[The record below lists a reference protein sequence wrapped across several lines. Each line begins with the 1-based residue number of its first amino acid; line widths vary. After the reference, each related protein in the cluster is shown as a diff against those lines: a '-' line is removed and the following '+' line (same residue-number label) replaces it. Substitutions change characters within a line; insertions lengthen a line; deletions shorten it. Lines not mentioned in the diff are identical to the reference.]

1 MITQHQYL
9 DQYPIGADCKLLIL
23 GTIHPHNTDEFHI
36 PFFYGNRNSIWNI
49 LGDAFPGALPNP
61 VTLDGVLSFLQ
72 QRKIA
77 VSDTIKQ
84 CRRVNP
90 TALDSDLI
98 PELLN
103 DKLLAQIRQSKIER
117 ILCTSAFGK
126 NNAFRLFFKD
136 LLGQKITPAIRA
148 SREVMLE
155 PEVFDRPV
163 LIKALYSPSGSANI
177 SLSKHPLYL
186 SRKDEY
192 VGSSRPVYDFK
203 VDYYREQFSI

>member
-1 MITQHQYL
+1 MITKHQYL
-9 DQYPIGADCKLLIL
+9 DLYPISPNSKLLIL
-23 GTIHPHNTDEFHI
+23 GTIHPHNTDEFQI

-117 ILCTSAFGK
+117 VLCTSAFGK

-136 LLGQKITPAIRA
+136 LLGQKITPTIRA
-148 SREVMLE
+148 SREVILE
-155 PEVFDRPV
+155 PEVFGRPV

-192 VGSSRPVYDFK
+192 AGSSRPVYDFK
-203 VDYYREQFSI
+203 VDYYREQFLM